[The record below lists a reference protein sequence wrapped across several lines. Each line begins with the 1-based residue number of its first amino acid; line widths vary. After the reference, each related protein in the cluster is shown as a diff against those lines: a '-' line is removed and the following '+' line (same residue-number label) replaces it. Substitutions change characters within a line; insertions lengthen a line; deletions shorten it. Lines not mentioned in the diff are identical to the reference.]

1 MMSTTWY
8 NISYKTNKDIL
19 ISIIKY
25 ILIVVL
31 ISIVKLLIA

>member
-1 MMSTTWY
+1 MRIMWY